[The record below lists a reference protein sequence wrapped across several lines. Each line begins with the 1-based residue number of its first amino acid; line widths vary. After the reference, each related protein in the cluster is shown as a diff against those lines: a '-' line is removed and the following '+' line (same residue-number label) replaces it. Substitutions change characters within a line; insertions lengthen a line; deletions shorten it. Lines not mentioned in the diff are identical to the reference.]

1 MVDLENC
8 QNAGILKLSE
18 SAFHKFE
25 ELLFHFRAE
34 EFVRFFVVIQEK
46 EFEFWWIKFVNVFLD
61 FCIYFFQELFMG
73 AVKFFHQMIKP
84 HDFMGFDQDKVLIDV
99 FEGLTDPWVFIP
111 VMFLLTLN
119 SWKVIKA
126 GNDLFMSKEF
136 QVLESKKDF
145 VWWKSLPSDGFWIVN
160 KKGFGGFVQESV
172 ADGDSDGELQRIIS
186 EIWWANDCFQLIYFG
201 FTAVLFESLVKIEY
215 FSRFGPHR
223 EMIGWSESK
232 GGGLAENG
240 GSDFEHTNN
249 NLYY

>member
-1 MVDLENC
+1 
-8 QNAGILKLSE
+8 
-18 SAFHKFE
+18 
-25 ELLFHFRAE
+25 
-34 EFVRFFVVIQEK
+34 
-46 EFEFWWIKFVNVFLD
+46 
-61 FCIYFFQELFMG
+61 
-73 AVKFFHQMIKP
+73 
-84 HDFMGFDQDKVLIDV
+84 
-99 FEGLTDPWVFIP
+99 LTDPWVFIP